1 MEVDHDLVMVD
12 EFDALAIEVKLPKGH
27 NKKNSS
33 SSSPSSPKSIAKA
46 LATKAWAQSIPPN
59 SAWLNEKIKF
69 PAKTHATKVASYLEP
84 TANGIIYL
92 PGAEDKY
99 YEDSDQGPAF
109 RQRRHFYYLSGANFP
124 GCAVTYDLHQ
134 DRLILWI
141 PYTDPRTILWYGRT
155 PTVEEVKASTD
166 VDEVRYV
173 AGVNRYICASLTP
186 GASIYVL
193 HPDQA
198 PQLES
203 PKGVVQIDT
212 HSLRPAIENARVIKS
227 DYEIAMIRRANAL
240 SSAAHKAVLGRLS
253 RLTNER
259 ELEAIFAGYCI
270 AQGAHTQAYP
280 IIAGAGPAAS
290 TLHYDTNNAP
300 LSPHQFVVLDA
311 GCEWNCYASDIT
323 RTYPIP
329 GSFSPEAESIY
340 NIVLRMQRECIEK
353 IKPGVVYS
361 SLHLHACK
369 VAIDELL
376 RLGIFYQGTA
386 EEILA
391 RGTIAAFFP
400 HGLGHHVGLEV
411 HDVSG
416 RERLL
421 LDSKSSL
428 APAGGVK
435 SNRCKLSPSKREVV
449 LPETVGVMYR
459 DEMKAKSSGGG
470 KGEAVQMQK
479 AKRTAGGGRQKLQE
493 GMVVTVEPGI
503 YFCKEYLRA
512 YFLDVGHHAHFINT
526 KVLEKYWDLGGV
538 RIEDDILVTKNGWEN
553 LTDVP
558 RGVEEVLKMMNH
570 GP

>member
-27 NKKNSS
+27 KKNPSS
-33 SSSPSSPKSIAKA
+33 SSSPTSPTRS
-46 LATKAWAQSIPPN
+46 TKRPASWANYGTPPN
-59 SAWLNEKIKF
+59 AAWLHEKIKF
-69 PAKTHATKVASYLEP
+69 PAKTHVTKVASNLPP

-109 RQRRHFYYLSGANFP
+109 RQRRHFYYLTGANFP
-124 GCAVTYDLHQ
+124 GCAVTYDLHR
-134 DRLILWI
+134 DHLILWI

-155 PTVEEVKASTD
+155 PTLEEVKASTD

-212 HSLRPAIENARVIKS
+212 HSLRPAIENARVVKT
-227 DYEIAMIRRANAL
+227 DYEIAQIRRANAV
-240 SSAAHKAVLGRLS
+240 SSAAHRAALSRLS
-253 RLTNER
+253 RLNNER

-290 TLHYDTNNAP
+290 TLHYDSNDSP
-300 LSPHQFVVLDA
+300 LKPHQFVVLDA

-329 GSFSPEAESIY
+329 GSFSPEAKAIY

-369 VAIDELL
+369 VAIEELL
-376 RLGIFYQGTA
+376 KLGILHNGTR

-391 RGTIAAFFP
+391 RGTIAGFFP

-428 APAGGVK
+428 GPAGGVK
-435 SNRCKLSPSKREVV
+435 SARCRLSPSKREVM
-449 LPETVGVMYR
+449 LPETLGVMFR
-459 DEMKAKSSGGG
+459 DEIKEKEGGG
-470 KGEAVQMQK
+470 GVEVQQMQK

-512 YFLDVGHHAHFINT
+512 YFLDVPYHAHFIN
-526 KVLEKYWDLGGV
+526 KKALEQYWDLGGV
-538 RIEDDILVTKNGWEN
+538 RIEDDILVTKTGWEN

-558 RGVEEVLKMMNH
+558 REIEEVLKIMN
-570 GP
+570 P